1 MRKDPKQPDE
11 ESEDASPLQ
20 SGSPPAKAGPTERE
34 LLADLFSDLK
44 AVPATGV
51 VLLVVAVVGGAALFE
66 AFPVESSIQKSVAA
80 AAGLVG
86 TLLAVAVALAIF
98 RWTQGDSEQT
108 RERDRALKA
117 SVEDLEV
124 KLGPADRAAEDALQA
139 AGNESEDDDSE
150 PVAPTSSR
158 TIVLHGRRYQIS
170 AAQANSAG
178 WWADLLGRVRA
189 VAGSGGEHSEAA
201 HALLSVPLAAFEL
214 TATLETE
221 SRGNRRTLIITAAD
235 AQERVWSV
243 FSGKGKHVIDV
254 TRQVE

>member
-1 MRKDPKQPDE
+1 MQPKQQDK

-20 SGSPPAKAGPTERE
+20 DDPPPPGAGPTEPQ
-34 LLADLFSDLK
+34 LLADLLNDLR

-51 VLLVVAVVGGAALFE
+51 VLLVLAVVGGAALFE
-66 AFPVESSIQKSVAA
+66 AFPVKSSIQLSVAA
-80 AAGLVG
+80 AIGLVG

-98 RWTQGDSEQT
+98 RWTQGDSERT

-117 SVEDLEV
+117 SVEDLEI
-124 KLGPADRAAEDALQA
+124 KLGPADRAAEEALQA
-139 AGNESEDDDSE
+139 AGNKSEDDDSE

-158 TIVLHGRRYQIS
+158 TILLHGRRYQIS

-189 VAGSGGEHSEAA
+189 VADSGGEHSEAA
-201 HALLSVPLAAFEL
+201 QALLSVPLTAFEL

-235 AQERVWSV
+235 DQERIWSV

-254 TRQVE
+254 TRQVD